1 MFSKNIQFGQNNNN
15 GAGGNRCVN
24 IYKNLVRD
32 IRIHFNKKYV
42 NFQSENNI
50 DGKNILIKSAFY
62 PILIKEFFDI
72 NFDKNL
78 INKFVKMKECKIRN
92 YNKLYFVF
100 GSFLNSKLTI
110 NSIEQDVHQQK
121 MKIISNILNAHR
133 NLKIIYNIKIKK
145 ENMNDCNYQYDIPSV
160 ELSN

>member
-1 MFSKNIQFGQNNNN
+1 MFSKNIQFNQNNNN

-42 NFQSENNI
+42 NFQGEHNI

-72 NFDKNL
+72 NFDRNI
-78 INKFVKMKECKIRN
+78 INQFVKTKECKIRN
-92 YNKLYFVF
+92 FNKLYFVF

-110 NSIEQDVHQQK
+110 NSIEQDIHQQK
-121 MKIISNILNAHR
+121 MKINSNILNAHR
-133 NLKIIYNIKIKK
+133 NLKIIHGIKLKK
-145 ENMNDCNYQYDIPSV
+145 EN
-160 ELSN
+160 ESNPDY